1 VVVCCDRA
9 VDVQVKGVKIASVG
23 ARAGIVVMWC
33 RGCGEYGRG
42 SGVDDGGHALIT
54 GVAV

>member
-1 VVVCCDRA
+1 MVVCCDRA